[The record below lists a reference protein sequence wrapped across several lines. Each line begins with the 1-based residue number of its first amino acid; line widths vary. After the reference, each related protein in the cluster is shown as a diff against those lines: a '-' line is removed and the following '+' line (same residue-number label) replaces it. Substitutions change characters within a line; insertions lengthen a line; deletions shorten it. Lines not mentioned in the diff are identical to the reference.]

1 MPPEGLD
8 VSTGKKGLTEAQKGL
23 SLVKLSKEQEEVE
36 PTLWRPQK
44 KREVH
49 PTLDTGGVLEE
60 GSSGPKEPCWRI
72 HPSQNQLSSQVGI
85 KSETFLVSLSF
96 YAKNVSYLEKH
107 VFVEFSDISFFKT
120 VAGF

>member
-36 PTLWRPQK
+36 PTLWRPKK

-49 PTLDTGGVLEE
+49 LTLDTGGVLEE
-60 GSSGPKEPCWRI
+60 GSSGPKEPC
-72 HPSQNQLSSQVGI
+72 
-85 KSETFLVSLSF
+85 
-96 YAKNVSYLEKH
+96 
-107 VFVEFSDISFFKT
+107 
-120 VAGF
+120 